1 MLKSLFNSPQQRL
14 IKAIQ
19 AGDVDKLARLLA
31 KVEVDSIYEA
41 DTDGRHALEHAL
53 KAEEPRLLQ
62 LLLQKCQPPLPAAS
76 CGSPLTVLALQ
87 QTQSLAQLSALLQI
101 GENANLSHQGQPLLH
116 HCADH
121 CPPTSLM
128 VHISRLLEYGADL
141 DARDESGR
149 ALLEKLM
156 PQGDQALLQFLIQS
170 GADCEDAWLEQL
182 EDEALA
188 LQLRRVREDIRIRKM
203 MLGG

>member
-1 MLKSLFNSPQQRL
+1 MLKSLFNSPPQRL

-19 AGDVDKLARLLA
+19 SGDVDKLARLLT
-31 KVEVDSIYEA
+31 KVEADHIYEP
-41 DTDGRHALEHAL
+41 DTDGCHALEHAL
-53 KAEEPRLLQ
+53 QTEESRMLQ
-62 LLLQKCQPPLPAAS
+62 LLLQKCQTPLPAAS

-87 QTQSLAQLSALLQI
+87 QTNSLAHLSALLQA
-101 GENANLSHQGQPLLH
+101 GEDANLSHQGQPLLH
-116 HCADH
+116 HCAER
-121 CPPTSLM
+121 CPQSSLM

-141 DARDESGR
+141 DARDEDGR

-156 PQGDQALLQFLIQS
+156 PKGDQALLQFLIQS
-170 GADCEDAWLEQL
+170 GAECEDAWLEQL